1 MSPLTAPPVSPGGAA
16 QALFREAR
24 RRRRRRWLAGIAVV
38 LVASAAAAVSTVS
51 WLHRASG
58 HEDGGTGPAGT
69 GLGARSSAAAAVW
82 FDGTRLHAGYI
93 HLGGRVTQRAGA
105 EVSADLLPLVQAGGR
120 VYWVNPAGAFVPALG
135 HWSQVVQY
143 LDLATGKIGT
153 AGPGQTV
160 FLSADGRYL
169 LMSQTATSLTETP
182 VAGGASRQLTLPRGW
197 YLPGGDGLP
206 DVGSGEG
213 LATANGIIVQSAES
227 SAWRARALG
236 LWNPRSGK
244 VEVIGR
250 ELAVIGAYTPPGGR
264 YSLLAWLP
272 AACPFPDNCLL
283 KITNTATL
291 TARTVRSPLPGGFAA
306 GGAFSPGGT
315 RLAVFLNNS
324 PSRAARLALADPVTG
339 AVRVARG
346 PRLALGKDFAWAPV
360 AARRHASH
368 RGRGDRRQ
376 LPGGFRDAVGPAAVL
391 HARPRQRH
399 RQQPGHQLHRGHHPA
414 APVITPAVPRAQPWT
429 GTPLLDGISQTGP
442 VLKQLILP
450 RPRAPATAR
459 FDHQA
464 ALML

>member
-1 MSPLTAPPVSPGGAA
+1 M
-16 QALFREAR
+16 
-24 RRRRRRWLAGIAVV
+24 
-38 LVASAAAAVSTVS
+38 
-51 WLHRASG
+51 
-58 HEDGGTGPAGT
+58 
-69 GLGARSSAAAAVW
+69 
-82 FDGTRLHAGYI
+82 
-93 HLGGRVTQRAGA
+93 
-105 EVSADLLPLVQAGGR
+105 QAGGR

-153 AGPGQTV
+153 AGRGQTV
-160 FLSADGRYL
+160 FLSAGGRYL

-324 PSRAARLALADPVTG
+324 PSRAAGWRWPTRPPGPCGWPAGPGSRSARTLPGPGGCPAACISSW
-339 AVRVARG
+339 ARG
-346 PRLALGKDFAWAPV
+346 PGTATWWIPRRCRPGRCCSRAATATAPGT
-360 AARRHASH
+360 ARTSTSPRPSSRRA
-368 RGRGDRRQ
+368 GDHPSRPARTA
-376 LPGGFRDAVGPAAVL
+376 RDGN
-391 HARPRQRH
+391 
-399 RQQPGHQLHRGHHPA
+399 
-414 APVITPAVPRAQPWT
+414 TPA
-429 GTPLLDGISQTGP
+429 
-442 VLKQLILP
+442 
-450 RPRAPATAR
+450 
-459 FDHQA
+459 
-464 ALML
+464 